1 MMESNLQIQLRR
13 RMEAA
18 GYNQKSLA
26 RAAGLNETAVR
37 DILKARSKSPRID
50 TLDALAR
57 TLRCSV
63 AALRADEVHSGNS
76 ERVERIEVIGALDAG
91 GSEVSIAWSANFRY
105 VIDVPKDHRYQGVP
119 RFALEVVG
127 RTIERLYEGHA
138 IVICVRLED
147 LSRGIEQ
154 GERVIAEIERPS
166 GEPEIAIMKYI
177 IDRGD
182 QAWLWPQTNEGHQPK
197 PIRLDTQTPIK
208 AKVMALVVGSYR
220 RE

>member
-1 MMESNLQIQLRR
+1 MV
-13 RMEAA
+13 AA

-37 DILKARSKSPRID
+37 DILKARSKNPRID

-57 TLRCSV
+57 TLGCSV
-63 AALRADEVHSGNS
+63 ATLRGNDWHIGNS
-76 ERVERIEVIGALDAG
+76 DRVDRVDVVGALDAG
-91 GSEVSIAWSANFRY
+91 GSAVSIAWSAEFRY

-119 RFALEVVG
+119 RFALEIVG

-138 IVICVRLED
+138 IVICVRVED
-147 LSRGIEQ
+147 LDRGIKQ
-154 GERVIAEIERPS
+154 GEQVIAEIKRPS
-166 GEPEIAIMKYI
+166 GEPEFAIMKYI

-182 QAWLWPQTNEGHQPK
+182 QAWLWPPTNEGHQPK

-208 AKVMALVVGSYR
+208 ANIMALVVGSYR